1 MGKYEI
7 GTEVFG
13 HWVIK
18 RLIGEGSFG
27 KVYEIERENFGTYR
41 AALKVI
47 TIPSNSV
54 EVKNAREEGMD
65 EKSIQIYFYSVVED
79 IVREFALMSRLKG
92 MTNIVSYEDHE
103 VVAHED
109 GIGWDILIR
118 MELLT
123 PLLTYTYAHPMS
135 RRDIIKIGIDMCNA
149 LELCQKYNIIHRD
162 IKPENMFVS
171 DNGDYKLGD
180 FGIARTVE
188 KTSSGLSKKGTYSY
202 MAPEV
207 YRGFPYGFS
216 VDIYSLGILLYRL
229 LNANR
234 TPFLPPAPAPITYM
248 AREEAL
254 EKRMRGDAI
263 ELPLYGQGRLGEI
276 VLKAC
281 AYEPKERYSSPM
293 EMRQELEAILY
304 EERDASI
311 IYPSGDQITL
321 VKNDYVSSSGERKD
335 GESRDENDEED
346 EDKTEFAGEN
356 YKENLKSKKLVKQKD
371 DKQREALAGT
381 GVQNLRKDGNIR
393 KTGNDKSG
401 GNARKSGNDEKG
413 SKAGSRK
420 WIPILGGV
428 LSFCI
433 LLSAGLVWMTRNRQS
448 NDEFLT
454 AANTALREEKDT
466 SAGKAET
473 NTENKPAE
481 SVETAISGEETSLAD
496 IKTQEPEAGLPQQR
510 EEGDYRVYDT
520 RWKIAAK
527 NRQPK
532 EQVQI
537 GVMSSKDGSQYLELP
552 EYAAQNLLMM
562 EDCMRQAGLK
572 TWNDM
577 WYELQNWQVRQI
589 EDYFE
594 TAMTALD
601 KMLEENDVVF
611 ITGYWLD
618 ALLQPYGMENNT
630 AYYRDRIR
638 EILEAHPDK
647 ELLAG
652 YNSVL
657 VREFQITESVLP
669 ENLTGLLGSES
680 YEEVNMEVMYLAG
693 VAAGKCTQS
702 GKVGILIDEAWS
714 VYDAEAF
721 RFGMKENREE
731 AELYLYGESFWN
743 VDEQKTIRNYAQA
756 GCDVVAGYALSPE
769 ACSLAEELGVR
780 IISLADYTDHNYYA
794 DIILGKNSD
803 FSGVAER
810 AAECIRDGFVMK
822 DYINAMSG
830 LMVSTELS
838 EEVGNA
844 VLQAQ
849 RNYGEFY
856 VTYWYDTSL
865 VQEQMKAVPVRTLC
879 MPDPPKTGF
888 FLPKKIGEN
897 YFVNDTRDYNASPEE
912 FMLTIGGRYYN
923 TSQEAYRELLAYME
937 EKTGSKG
944 KESVGSG
951 YAFYELEFVK
961 NKIQFKAEVNYEMD
975 AQVTTVNW
983 YSEGYAN

>member
-7 GTEVFG
+7 GSEVFG

-123 PLLTYTYAHPMS
+123 PLLAYAYAHPMS

-207 YRGFPYGFS
+207 YRGLPYGFS

-234 TPFLPPAPAPITYM
+234 TPFLPPAPAPITYT

-254 EKRMRGDAI
+254 ERRMRGDAI

-304 EERDASI
+304 NEQDAAI

-335 GESRDENDEED
+335 SKSRDENKEED
-346 EDKTEFAGEN
+346 EDKTEFAGAVHISAE
-356 YKENLKSKKLVKQKD
+356 VTG
-371 DKQREALAGT
+371 APAGT
-381 GVQNLRKDGNIR
+381 GAQNQGRD
-393 KTGNDKSG
+393 

-413 SKAGSRK
+413 SKSGSRK

-428 LSFCI
+428 LGFCI
-433 LLSAGLVWMTRNRQS
+433 LLSAGLVWMIRKRQNS
-448 NDEFLT
+448 DEFLN
-454 AANTALREEKDT
+454 AANTALREEEDT

-473 NTENKPAE
+473 NTESKPAE
-481 SVETAISGEETSLAD
+481 SEEAATSAEETSLAET
-496 IKTQEPEAGLPQQR
+496 KTQEPEASLPQQR
-510 EEGDYRVYDT
+510 AEGDYRVYDT
-520 RWKIAAK
+520 RWEIAAK

-532 EQVQI
+532 EQVQV
-537 GVMSSKDGSQYLELP
+537 GVMASRDGSHYLELP
-552 EYAAQNLLMM
+552 EYAGQNVLMM
-562 EDCMRQAGLK
+562 EDCMKQAGLK

-618 ALLQPYGMENNT
+618 ALLSPYGMESDVT
-630 AYYRDRIR
+630 YCLDRVRKILAAY
-638 EILEAHPDK
+638 PDK

-652 YNSVL
+652 YNSAI
-657 VREFQITESVLP
+657 VREFQVMENVLP
-669 ENLTGLLGSES
+669 DNLTELMGMDS
-680 YEEVNMEVMYLAG
+680 YDEVNMEMMYLAG
-693 VAAGKCTQS
+693 IAAGKCTQS
-702 GKVGILIDEAWS
+702 GKAGILIDESWS
-714 VYDAEAF
+714 VYDAEVF
-721 RFGMKENREE
+721 RLGMKENREE

-743 VDEQKTIRNYAQA
+743 VDEQETIRNYAQA

-769 ACSLAEELGVR
+769 ACSLAEELGVKT
-780 IISLADYTDHNYYA
+780 ISLADYMDHNYYA
-794 DIILGKNSD
+794 DIILGRNLA
-803 FSGVAER
+803 FENIAEK
-810 AAECIRDGFVMK
+810 AAECIRSGFVMA
-822 DYINAMSG
+822 DYINTVSN
-830 LMVSTELS
+830 LMVSAELS

-849 RNYGEFY
+849 RDYDEFY
-856 VTYWYDTSL
+856 MTYWYDTSFA
-865 VQEQMKAVPVRTLC
+865 QEQMKAVPVRTLC
-879 MPDPPKTGF
+879 MPDPPETGF

-897 YFVNDTRDYNASPEE
+897 YFVNDTRDYNNSPEE
-912 FMLTIGGRYYN
+912 FMLSTGGHYYN
-923 TSQEAYRELLAYME
+923 ISRDEYKDFLTYIEEA
-937 EKTGSKG
+937 TGSKG
-944 KESVGSG
+944 QESVGSG

-975 AQVTTVNW
+975 AQVITVSW